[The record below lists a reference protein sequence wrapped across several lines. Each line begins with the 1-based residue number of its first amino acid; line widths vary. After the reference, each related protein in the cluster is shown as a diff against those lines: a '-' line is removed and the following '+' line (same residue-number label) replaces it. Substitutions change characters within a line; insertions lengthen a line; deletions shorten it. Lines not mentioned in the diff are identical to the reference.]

1 MMKLATIEWLKLRR
15 SATAIAILSV
25 FMVAIPLVYYILTT
39 IVIPIGPPEMGI
51 TWRFPKSAFQPPEA
65 YHYVTYIGSWFNL
78 MVGVIIIVF
87 TTNEIKFRT
96 QRQNVI
102 DGLNKRQIIFS
113 KFLVIFELTLLVTIY
128 AFIISVLTCLITGY
142 NGSLFDG
149 IEYIGY
155 YFVSSLGYFS
165 FAFLFASLLRL
176 PALATILYIFSTFI
190 EGLATI
196 PLSNATKEFLPLRS
210 FSELIKAPILPE
222 GAVDERML
230 STVERCGVAG
240 IYILLFFVISYWVL
254 KRRDI

>member
-1 MMKLATIEWLKLRR
+1 MKLALIEWMKLRR

-25 FMVAIPLVYYILTT
+25 FAVAIPLVYYLLTL
-39 IVIPIGPPEMGI
+39 IAIPVGPMI
-51 TWRFPKSAFQPPEA
+51 WRFPESAFQPPEA

-102 DGLNKRQIIFS
+102 DGLNKRQVIYA
-113 KFLVIFELTLLVTIY
+113 KFLTVIELALVVTLY
-128 AFIISVLTCLITGY
+128 AFLISVLTCLITGFE
-142 NGSLFDG
+142 GSLFDG

-165 FAFLFASLLRL
+165 FAFLFASLLKL
-176 PALATILYIFSTFI
+176 PALATILYIFSTFV
-190 EGLATI
+190 EGLASI
-196 PLSNATKEFLPLRS
+196 PLSKYAVYEFLPLRS
-210 FSELIKAPILPE
+210 FSELISSPILPNGQTE
-222 GAVDERML
+222 DRML
-230 STVERCGVAG
+230 DIAERCGVAG
-240 IYILLFFVISYWVL
+240 IYIALFFVISYWVL

>member
-1 MMKLATIEWLKLRR
+1 MMKLALIEWMKLRR

-25 FMVAIPLVYYILTT
+25 FAVAIPLVYFLLTQME
-39 IVIPIGPPEMGI
+39 IPVGPM
-51 TWRFPKSAFQPPEA
+51 TWKFPKSAFQPPEA

-102 DGLNKRQIIFS
+102 DGLNKRQVIFA
-113 KFLVIFELTLLVTIY
+113 KFLTVIEMSLVVTLY
-128 AFIISVLTCLITGY
+128 AFLISVITCFITGFEG
-142 NGSLFDG
+142 NLFDG

-165 FAFLFASLLRL
+165 FAFLFASLLKL

-190 EGLATI
+190 EGLASI
-196 PLSNATKEFLPLRS
+196 PLSRYSIYEFLPLRS
-210 FSELIKAPILPE
+210 FSEMIVAPILPQ
-222 GAVDERML
+222 GASDERML
-230 STVERCGVAG
+230 DDLQRCGVAG
-240 IYILLFFVISYWVL
+240 VYIVIFFVISYWVL